1 MLDWTNVERIATDVV
16 ALRPVYTDTGKATEV
31 ITKSGKRFCDQ
42 RDIRSVKQ
50 ALHRSCF
57 IDSKAQSKSV
67 KELLGKEI
75 ALPFYLDPDRVF
87 IPLKMRN
94 PKTGSDPVYGYVD
107 IAHIASI
114 EPTPGN
120 RCRLTLRSGA
130 TLDLLC
136 THATAIKSKELGLT
150 LAESLKI
157 VFDTGPVAKLGR
169 WRIFEDNVEYYSI
182 KSRRWSDNLDGPP
195 FTPT

>member
-1 MLDWTNVERIATDVV
+1 MLDWTNVERIVSDVV
-16 ALRPVYTDTGKATEV
+16 AIRPVYTDTGKATEV
-31 ITKSGKRFCDQ
+31 ITKTGERLRDR

-120 RCRLTLRSGA
+120 RCRLTLKNGLA
-130 TLDLLC
+130 IELLC
-136 THATAIKSKELGLT
+136 THDTAIKSKEAGLK
-150 LAESLKI
+150 LSESLQEKTEPNRELETLVLSSAAGLI
-157 VFDTGPVAKLGR
+157 HLMLEMRQALQAIARKLGA
-169 WRIFEDNVEYYSI
+169 
-182 KSRRWSDNLDGPP
+182 
-195 FTPT
+195 

>member
-1 MLDWTNVERIATDVV
+1 MLDWTNVERIVSDVV
-16 ALRPVYTDTGKATEV
+16 AIRPVYTDTGKATEV
-31 ITKSGKRFCDQ
+31 ITKTGERLRDR

-114 EPTPGN
+114 EPTPDN

-130 TLDLLC
+130 ALDLLC
-136 THATAIKSKELGLT
+136 THATAIKNKELGLK
-150 LAESLKI
+150 LAESLKARPEPNSELEAE
-157 VFDTGPVAKLGR
+157 VLTSAAKLI
-169 WRIFEDNVEYYSI
+169 RILTEMHQ
-182 KSRRWSDNLDGPP
+182 KLDDIAAKMGA
-195 FTPT
+195 